1 MKKKKEL
8 PILEGIE
15 VIDVAA
21 EGNAIAKVD
30 GRVIFVPFVAPGDI
44 VDIKLTRKKNN
55 YAEGVAL
62 KINQKSPF
70 RTEPFC
76 EHFGICGGCKWQHLS
91 YEKQL
96 FYKSKQ
102 VADNLERI
110 AKVPFPEL
118 LPIVGS
124 DDIKHYRNKLEYTFA
139 DKRWFLPEEIAE
151 SNHSDISALGFHI
164 PGRFDKVLD
173 LKHCYLQPVLSDEIR
188 LAVKAFCTKNSIPF
202 QNLRTH
208 DGMMKNLIVRNS
220 NTGEWMVI
228 VVFGPTAPE
237 VIQGQLMGFLRTSF
251 PQITSLWSV
260 VNPKVNDSINDL
272 EPVLLH
278 GKPYLTEKMMGL
290 EYRVGPK
297 AFYQTNP
304 VQAEKL
310 YKIAYDF
317 SHLTGSELVY
327 DLYTGT
333 GTIANVLANKAKWV
347 VGVEYVEE
355 AIGDARV
362 NSEINSIFNTT
373 FVAGD
378 MKDILNE
385 SFIEKHGRPDVVVTD
400 PPRAGMHPKVI
411 ENILLASP
419 SRIVYVS
426 CNPATQARDVALLH
440 PHYTIK
446 KVQPVDMFP
455 NTHHVENVL
464 LLEKTVNK
472 NKLSD
477 CHDKRIKSN

>member
-1 MKKKKEL
+1 
-8 PILEGIE
+8 
-15 VIDVAA
+15 
-21 EGNAIAKVD
+21 
-30 GRVIFVPFVAPGDI
+30 
-44 VDIKLTRKKNN
+44 VDIKLTRKKNS
-55 YAEGVAL
+55 YAEGVAV
-62 KINQKSPF
+62 KIHQNSPF

-76 EHFGICGGCKWQHLS
+76 EHFGVCGGCKWQHLS

-96 FYKSKQ
+96 FFKNKQ

-124 DDIKHYRNKLEYTFA
+124 DQIKYYRNKLEYTFA
-139 DKRWFLPEEIAE
+139 DKRWFLPHESIENNEEHIG
-151 SNHSDISALGFHI
+151 ALGFHI

-173 LKHCYLQPVLSDEIR
+173 VKHCYLQPQLSDEIR
-188 LAVKAFCTKNSIPF
+188 LAVKGFCVQNNIPF

-208 DGMMKNLIVRNS
+208 QGLMRNLIVRNS

-228 VVFGPTAPE
+228 VVFGTPADE
-237 VIQGQLMGFLRTSF
+237 AIQQSLLSFLQASF

-260 VNPKVNDSINDL
+260 TNPKVNDSINDL
-272 EPVLLH
+272 EPVH
-278 GKPYLTEKMMGL
+278 FYGKSFLSENMMGL

-297 AFYQTNP
+297 AFYQTNSA
-304 VQAEKL
+304 QAEKL
-310 YKIAYDF
+310 YKIACDF
-317 SHLTGSELVY
+317 SHLTGGELVY

-355 AIGDARV
+355 AIHDARINSEV
-362 NSEINSIFNTT
+362 NSIKNTT

-378 MKDILNE
+378 MKDVLNQT
-385 SFIEKHGRPDVVVTD
+385 FIETHGRPDVVVTD
-400 PPRAGMHPKVI
+400 PPRAGMHPKVV

-464 LLEKTVNK
+464 LLEKTDN
-472 NKLSD
+472 
-477 CHDKRIKSN
+477 